1 MARSQ
6 PASPRTKRHAAHQT
20 SVPPAPALL
29 RLRRAVPA
37 DLAVLLT
44 LEEASFSG
52 DKLSAQRI
60 RHWISADNAIL
71 LLATSKEALLGSCL
85 VIRRA
90 DSSAARLYSI
100 AIAAAARGQGLGAKL
115 LKKAEA
121 LARAEGSESM
131 RLEVAAGNAAAIALY
146 HKLGYREFGHKRAY
160 YEDGQ
165 DALRMQKGL

>member
-6 PASPRTKRHAAHQT
+6 PAAPRTQRQPARQTAPTSPHLALRFRHA
-20 SVPPAPALL
+20 L
-29 RLRRAVPA
+29 PA
-37 DLAVLLT
+37 DLSALLA

-52 DKLSAQRI
+52 DKLSASRV

-71 LLATSKEALLGSCL
+71 LLAVTKAALLGSCL
-85 VIRRA
+85 LIRRA

-100 AIAAAARGQGLGAKL
+100 AIASAARGRGLGAKL

-121 LARAEGSESM
+121 LARAEGSESV

-146 HKLGYREFGHKRAY
+146 HKLGYREFGRKLAY

-165 DALRMQKGL
+165 DALRMQKVL